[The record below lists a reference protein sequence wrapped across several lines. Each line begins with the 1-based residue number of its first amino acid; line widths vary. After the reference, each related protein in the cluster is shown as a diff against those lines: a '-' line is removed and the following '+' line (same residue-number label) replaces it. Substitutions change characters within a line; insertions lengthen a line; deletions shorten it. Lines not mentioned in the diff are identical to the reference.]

1 MRKISAFV
9 LSILLLT
16 IGSWIP
22 APTVSS
28 AASNVNVI
36 LNGQSLKFE
45 DSAPYLSG
53 STVMIPLRE
62 TVVALK
68 YITSYQKATDTI
80 QLNSIQNK
88 ISFKPGGQD
97 LTLNGVKISFKENT
111 VVRQDRV
118 YVPLSFFAALG
129 LVTAYDAAT
138 NQVEVY
144 TPDVTAGV
152 IVGLLAAG
160 KYQELEDRY
169 FDPVMKR
176 AISVPVIQQTWEN
189 ISTLGGNYLGLK
201 STVSSR
207 NEEGM
212 VLQSVLSFSDS
223 EASFEIRLNNSAE
236 ITELRIIPLPVKLP

>member
-1 MRKISAFV
+1 MRRISAFV
-9 LSILLLT
+9 LSILLLM

-22 APTVSS
+22 ARTVSS

-45 DSAPYLSG
+45 DSAPYFSG

-62 TVVALK
+62 TAVALK
-68 YITSYQKATDTI
+68 FITSYQKATDTI
-80 QLNSIQNK
+80 QLNSIQST
-88 ISFKPGGQD
+88 IAFKAGGQD
-97 LTLNGVKISFKENT
+97 LTNNGVKVTFKENT

-176 AISVPVIQQTWEN
+176 AISIPVIQQTWEN
-189 ISTLGGNYLGLK
+189 IAAPAGNYLGVK
-201 STVSSR
+201 TTVSSR
-207 NEEGM
+207 NEEGII
-212 VLQSVLSFSDS
+212 LQSVLSFSEA

-236 ITELRIIPLPVKLP
+236 ITDLRITPLPVKLP